1 MLNAEKYE
9 DVIIDA
15 VEDTVID
22 DPICEL
28 HNARTGSYNCD
39 NDCDACK
46 RNVLRWLCQEYV
58 KPILNDSEKII
69 LRDIVK
75 AFEQFGYEIK
85 YIGRYSWSEEEN
97 DFYLSFQDEHY
108 NELISPTLYNKT
120 SKMFKEM
127 ELEKDY
133 TLEELGL
140 NDA

>member
-46 RNVLRWLCQEYV
+46 RNALRWLCQEYV
-58 KPILNDSEKII
+58 EPILNEEEKRILLNII
-69 LRDIVK
+69 KAFDPFGGEIETIGKFHEDIVIGTCHLVL
-75 AFEQFGYEIK
+75 GYK
-85 YIGRYSWSEEEN
+85 NLFDGVNSP
-97 DFYLSFQDEHY
+97 SFPY
-108 NELISPTLYNKT
+108 A
-120 SKMFKEM
+120 KMFKGM
-127 ELEKDY
+127 EIGKDY
-133 TLEELGL
+133 TLKELGL
-140 NDA
+140 

>member
-58 KPILNDSEKII
+58 KPILN
-69 LRDIVK
+69 
-75 AFEQFGYEIK
+75 
-85 YIGRYSWSEEEN
+85 EEEKRILLN
-97 DFYLSFQDEHY
+97 IMKRLNHY
-108 NELISPTLYNKT
+108 IQVLLLLRIIMIQILTVII
-120 SKMFKEM
+120 
-127 ELEKDY
+127 
-133 TLEELGL
+133 
-140 NDA
+140 

>member
-58 KPILNDSEKII
+58 KPILNEEEKRILLNII
-69 LRDIVK
+69 K
-75 AFEQFGYEIK
+75 AFEPFGGELKCIAK
-85 YIGRYSWSEEEN
+85 YCCN
-97 DFYLSFQDEHY
+97 DEPKEYYLNFSYRNHDDLDTFSFKDDE
-108 NELISPTLYNKT
+108 L
-120 SKMFKEM
+120 FVGM
-127 ELEKDY
+127 EVDKLY
-133 TLEELGL
+133 TLQELGL
-140 NDA
+140 